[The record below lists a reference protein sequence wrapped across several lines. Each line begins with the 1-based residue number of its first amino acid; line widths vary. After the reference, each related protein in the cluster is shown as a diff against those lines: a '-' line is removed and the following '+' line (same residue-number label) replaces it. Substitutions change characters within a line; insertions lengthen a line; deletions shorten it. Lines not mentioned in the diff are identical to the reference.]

1 MLVYTAAGFLLG
13 ALATAEILFVVFR
26 LKQISL
32 SRLLSS
38 DINCEKLKVRIQKLE
53 LIFNNLPDGLV
64 AVNNSL
70 KTLIVNPF
78 ARTVFNFGNEDIA
91 NRDIYD
97 IVKDESICSL
107 IEKTI
112 NEDCSFSEEF
122 SLDHPSR
129 ILKITTNPIK
139 SNQDILGAILLIQD
153 ITEVKDLQQMGSEF
167 VSNVTHE
174 LKTPLT
180 SIRGFIETL
189 KSGAINDPKVAHRFL
204 DIIDIEAER
213 LYLLINDI
221 LALSEIETMRHDIDM
236 VSVSIEKVVAASIEV
251 LQGQAERKKISVTTN
266 IEPGLEIKAN
276 KHRIMQLVMNLID
289 NSIKYSPK
297 GSWIMIEACEKG
309 DSVLMS
315 FKDSGIGIPS
325 QHLSRI
331 FERFYRVDKSRSR
344 SLGGTGL
351 GLSIVKHIV
360 EMYNGDIEVFS
371 EPDKGTEF
379 IIALPAQIKTE
390 N

>member
-1 MLVYTAAGFLLG
+1 MLTYTAAGFLLG
-13 ALATAEILFVVFR
+13 ALLTAGVLFGVFR
-26 LKQISL
+26 LKQVSL
-32 SRLLSS
+32 SRLLSGNVDS
-38 DINCEKLKVRIQKLE
+38 EKLKVRI
-53 LIFNNLPDGLV
+53 
-64 AVNNSL
+64 
-70 KTLIVNPF
+70 
-78 ARTVFNFGNEDIA
+78 
-91 NRDIYD
+91 
-97 IVKDESICSL
+97 
-107 IEKTI
+107 
-112 NEDCSFSEEF
+112 EE
-122 SLDHPSR
+122 P
-129 ILKITTNPIK
+129 
-139 SNQDILGAILLIQD
+139 
-153 ITEVKDLQQMGSEF
+153 EVRDLQQMGSEF

-189 KSGAINDPKVAHRFL
+189 KSGAIDDPKVAHKFL

-236 VSVSIEKVVAASIEV
+236 VNVSIEKVVATSIEV
-251 LQGQAERKKISVTTN
+251 LQGQAERKKISITTS
-266 IEPGLEIKAN
+266 IEPSLEIKAN

-297 GSWIMIEACEKG
+297 GSWIMVEACGKG
-309 DSVLMS
+309 DSILMS
-315 FKDSGIGIPS
+315 FKDSGIGIPN
-325 QHLSRI
+325 QHLSQI

-379 IIALPAQIKTE
+379 IITLPAQVKTE